1 MLTGTIVNTLAI
13 IAGAMIGVIAKKAI
27 PQRMGDLVMSAIPI
41 VVMVLGV
48 QFGIASSNILIVI
61 VSLVVGGIIG
71 EWIDIDRRLDDFG
84 VSIQSRMKG
93 GDSNFS
99 AAFVSTTLIYCVGS
113 MAILGSIESGINGN
127 HTILYTKSL
136 MDGISAIFF
145 ASTLGAGV
153 IFSGISVFIYQGI
166 LTVLAGYIGPYLSPE
181 VVTEMSASGGI
192 LLIALSFTI
201 LGIKK
206 IKVANLLPAIF
217 LPVILMLFM
226 K

>member
-71 EWIDIDRRLDDFG
+71 EWIDIDRRLEDFG
-84 VSIQSRMKG
+84 VRIQSRMKG

>member
-84 VSIQSRMKG
+84 VRIQSRMKG

-136 MDGISAIFF
+136 MDGIPAIFF

>member
-1 MLTGTIVNTLAI
+1 MTGTIVNTLAI

-84 VSIQSRMKG
+84 VRIQSRMKG

>member
-1 MLTGTIVNTLAI
+1 MLTGTIFNTLAI

-84 VSIQSRMKG
+84 VRIQSRMKG

>member
-1 MLTGTIVNTLAI
+1 MLLGTIVN
-13 IAGAMIGVIAKKAI
+13 AGAIVLGSLIGMLAKKAI
-27 PQRMGDLVMSAIPI
+27 PQRMGDLIMTAIPI

-48 QFGIASSNILIVI
+48 QFSIASKNILIVI
-61 VSLVVGGIIG
+61 VSLVIGAIIG
-71 EWIDIDRRLDDFG
+71 ELIDIDKKLEVFG
-84 VSIQSRMKG
+84 NNVQLKMKG
-93 GDSNFS
+93 NDSNFS

-127 HTILYTKSL
+127 HTILYTKAL
-136 MDGISAIFF
+136 MDGISAVFF

-153 IFSGISVFIYQGI
+153 LFSSISVFVYQGI
-166 LTVLAGYIGPYLSPE
+166 LTILAGYVSPYLSSA
-181 VVTEMSASGGI
+181 VVTEMSATGGI
-192 LLIALSFTI
+192 LLIALAFTI

-217 LPVILMLFM
+217 LPIVIMLFF

>member
-84 VSIQSRMKG
+84 VRIQSRMKG

-99 AAFVSTTLIYCVGS
+99 AAFVSTTLI
-113 MAILGSIESGINGN
+113 
-127 HTILYTKSL
+127 
-136 MDGISAIFF
+136 
-145 ASTLGAGV
+145 
-153 IFSGISVFIYQGI
+153 
-166 LTVLAGYIGPYLSPE
+166 
-181 VVTEMSASGGI
+181 
-192 LLIALSFTI
+192 
-201 LGIKK
+201 
-206 IKVANLLPAIF
+206 
-217 LPVILMLFM
+217 
-226 K
+226 

>member
-1 MLTGTIVNTLAI
+1 MTGTIVNTLAI

-41 VVMVLGV
+41 VVMVLGI

-84 VSIQSRMKG
+84 VRIQSRMKG

-206 IKVANLLPAIF
+206 IKVANILPAIF

>member
-1 MLTGTIVNTLAI
+1 MLLGTIVN
-13 IAGAMIGVIAKKAI
+13 AGAIVLGSLIGMLAKKAI
-27 PQRMGDLVMSAIPI
+27 PQRMGDLIMTAIPI

-48 QFGIASSNILIVI
+48 QFSIASKNILIVI
-61 VSLVVGGIIG
+61 VSLVIGAIIG
-71 EWIDIDRRLDDFG
+71 ELIDIDKKLEVFG
-84 VSIQSRMKG
+84 NNVQLKMKG
-93 GDSNFS
+93 NDSNFS

-127 HTILYTKSL
+127 HTILYTKAL
-136 MDGISAIFF
+136 MDGISAVFF

-153 IFSGISVFIYQGI
+153 LFSSISVFIYQGI
-166 LTVLAGYIGPYLSPE
+166 LTILAGYVSPYLSSA
-181 VVTEMSASGGI
+181 VVTEMSATGGI
-192 LLIALSFTI
+192 LLIALAFTI

-217 LPVILMLFM
+217 LPIVIMLFF

>member
-13 IAGAMIGVIAKKAI
+13 IAGALVGVIAKKAI

-84 VSIQSRMKG
+84 VRIQSKMKG

>member
-1 MLTGTIVNTLAI
+1 MTGTIVNTLAI

-41 VVMVLGV
+41 VVMVLGI

-84 VSIQSRMKG
+84 VRIQSRMKG

>member
-84 VSIQSRMKG
+84 VRIQSRMKG

-127 HTILYTKSL
+127 HTIHQVT
-136 MDGISAIFF
+136 DGRYISDIFCIHSWRRRDF
-145 ASTLGAGV
+145 FGYQRIHISGNTDCARRIYWTIS
-153 IFSGISVFIYQGI
+153 FSGGSD
-166 LTVLAGYIGPYLSPE
+166 
-181 VVTEMSASGGI
+181 
-192 LLIALSFTI
+192 
-201 LGIKK
+201 
-206 IKVANLLPAIF
+206 
-217 LPVILMLFM
+217 
-226 K
+226 

>member
-84 VSIQSRMKG
+84 VRIQSRMKG

-153 IFSGISVFIYQGI
+153 IFSGISVFIYQ
-166 LTVLAGYIGPYLSPE
+166 
-181 VVTEMSASGGI
+181 
-192 LLIALSFTI
+192 
-201 LGIKK
+201 
-206 IKVANLLPAIF
+206 
-217 LPVILMLFM
+217 
-226 K
+226 

>member
-1 MLTGTIVNTLAI
+1 MTGTIVNTLAI

-71 EWIDIDRRLDDFG
+71 EWIDIDRRLEDFG
-84 VSIQSRMKG
+84 VRIQSRMKG

>member
-48 QFGIASSNILIVI
+48 QFGIASSNILIGI

-84 VSIQSRMKG
+84 VRIQSRMKG

>member
-61 VSLVVGGIIG
+61 VSLVVGCIIG

-84 VSIQSRMKG
+84 VRIQSRMKG

>member
-71 EWIDIDRRLDDFG
+71 EWIDIDRRLDDF
-84 VSIQSRMKG
+84 VVRIQSRMKG

>member
-1 MLTGTIVNTLAI
+1 MLTGTIVNTIAI

-84 VSIQSRMKG
+84 VRIQSRMKG

>member
-84 VSIQSRMKG
+84 VRIQSRMKG

-206 IKVANLLPAIF
+206 IKVANLLPARF

>member
-1 MLTGTIVNTLAI
+1 MLFGTIVNSIAI
-13 IAGAMIGVIAKKAI
+13 IIGSLIGLVAKKAI
-27 PQRMGDLVMSAIPI
+27 PQRMGDLIMTAIPI

-61 VSLVVGGIIG
+61 VSLIVGAIIG
-71 EWIDIDRRLDDFG
+71 ELIDIDKKLDDFG
-84 VSIQSRMKG
+84 GKIQQKIKG
-93 GDSNFS
+93 KDSNFS
-99 AAFVSTTLIYCVGS
+99 VAFVSCTLIYCVGS
-113 MAILGSIESGINGN
+113 MAILGSIESGINMN
-127 HTILYTKSL
+127 HSILYTKAL
-136 MDGISAIFF
+136 LDGVSAIFF

-153 IFSGISVFIYQGI
+153 LFSSISVFIYQGS
-166 LTVLAGYIGPYLSPE
+166 LTLLAGYVAPFLSSS
-181 VVTEMSASGGI
+181 VVTEMSATGGI

-217 LPVILMLFM
+217 MPIILMLFI

>member
-84 VSIQSRMKG
+84 VRIQSRMKG

-153 IFSGISVFIYQGI
+153 IFSGISVFIYQGK

>member
-41 VVMVLGV
+41 FVMVLGV

-84 VSIQSRMKG
+84 VRIQSRMKG

>member
-13 IAGAMIGVIAKKAI
+13 IAGALVGVIAKKAI

-61 VSLVVGGIIG
+61 ISLVVGGIIG

-84 VSIQSRMKG
+84 ARIQSRMKG

>member
-27 PQRMGDLVMSAIPI
+27 PQRMGDLVMSAISI

-84 VSIQSRMKG
+84 VRIQSRMKG

>member
-84 VSIQSRMKG
+84 VRIQSRMKG

-113 MAILGSIESGINGN
+113 IAILGSIESGINGN

>member
-84 VSIQSRMKG
+84 VRIQSRMKG

-217 LPVILMLFM
+217 IPVILMLFM

>member
-71 EWIDIDRRLDDFG
+71 EWIDIDRRLEDFG
-84 VSIQSRMKG
+84 VRIQSRMKG

-127 HTILYTKSL
+127 PTILYTKSL

>member
-27 PQRMGDLVMSAIPI
+27 PQRMGELVMSAIPI

-71 EWIDIDRRLDDFG
+71 EWIDIDRRLEDFG
-84 VSIQSRMKG
+84 VRIQSRMKG

-217 LPVILMLFM
+217 LPVIFMLFM

>member
-84 VSIQSRMKG
+84 VRIQSRMKG

-166 LTVLAGYIGPYLSPE
+166 LTVLARYIGPYLSPE

>member
-84 VSIQSRMKG
+84 VRIQSRMKG

-153 IFSGISVFIYQGI
+153 IFSGISVFLYQGI

>member
-84 VSIQSRMKG
+84 VRIQSRMKG

-206 IKVANLLPAIF
+206 IKVATLLPAIF

>member
-71 EWIDIDRRLDDFG
+71 ECIDIDRRLDDFG
-84 VSIQSRMKG
+84 VRIQSRMKG

>member
-27 PQRMGDLVMSAIPI
+27 PQRMGDIVMSAISI

-84 VSIQSRMKG
+84 VRIQSRMKG

>member
-84 VSIQSRMKG
+84 VRIQSRMKG

-206 IKVANLLPAIF
+206 IKVVNLLPAIF